1 MSKEAY
7 VHEGVSL
14 ICTNGFKPAKLL
26 VKDRGVCIAGGQLMA
41 TEEDKPTNFACK
53 WAGVLAALIA
63 AILIT
68 APFIVAVLAA
78 FLIGMLAALT
88 LGQLLCWV
96 ALQGGKWNM
105 VHPQVKLKGQC
116 ALTESSKLTCVLMGG
131 DITIFYDEATA
142 GKALR
147 NNWLRNSVEILGT
160 AFMGRAFGASLKVNG
175 FTGAVKGFVL
185 ALPRNLVLGY
195 GMVEGADIVSN
206 ITTQNENGLTT
217 GMGGSIPYYGEN
229 KNIGDITQADYQ
241 KTSTEP
247 IGIPPTNETT
257 LSVNRRMQKKQDL
270 FKQYEQSQISQYKQN
285 HPVHQYSRGK
295 KSPHYGRQQ
304 QQKQKINIRAKK
316 YGANQR
322 SKLSQRYQNRVRN
335 SAQKKYSRANYGLL
349 AAFFLSEVVSQ
360 HLEKSLTNEIQK
372 NNSPESRARAASKIY
387 AVDR

>member
-88 LGQLLCWV
+88 LGQMLCWV

-116 ALTESSKLTCVLMGG
+116 ALTENSKLTCALMGG

-147 NNWLRNSVEILGT
+147 NNWLRNSVEILGA

-175 FTGAVKGFVL
+175 FTGAVKAFVL
-185 ALPRNLVLGY
+185 ALPKNLALGY
-195 GMVEGADIVSN
+195 GMVEGANIVSN

-217 GMGGSIPYYGEN
+217 GMGDSIPYYGEN
-229 KNIGDITQADYQ
+229 KNIGDITRADYQ
-241 KTSTEP
+241 KTPTEP
-247 IGIPPTNETT
+247 IDISSETTVRTNIQIKKNETQ
-257 LSVNRRMQKKQDL
+257 LN
-270 FKQYEQSQISQYKQN
+270 QYEQSQISQYKQD
-285 HPVHQYSRGK
+285 HPVHQYSKGK
-295 KSPHYGRQQ
+295 KSPHYGKQKQRQQ
-304 QQKQKINIRAKK
+304 KVNIQAKK

-322 SKLSQRYQNRVRN
+322 STLSQRYQNRVRN
-335 SAQKKYSRANYGLL
+335 SAQKKYTRANYGLL
-349 AAFFLSEVVSQ
+349 AAFFLSEVISQ

-387 AVDR
+387 AANR

>member
-1 MSKEAY
+1 MRREAY

-68 APFIVAVLAA
+68 APFIVAVLVA

-147 NNWLRNSVEILGT
+147 NNWLRNSVEILGA

-175 FTGAVKGFVL
+175 FTGAVKAFVL
-185 ALPRNLVLGY
+185 ALPKNLALGY
-195 GMVEGADIVSN
+195 GMVEGANIVSN

-217 GMGGSIPYYGEN
+217 GMGDSIPYYGDN
-229 KNIGDITQADYQ
+229 KNIGDIIRADYQ
-241 KTSTEP
+241 KTSPEP
-247 IGIPPTNETT
+247 IDISSETTVRTNIQIKKNETQI
-257 LSVNRRMQKKQDL
+257 N
-270 FKQYEQSQISQYKQN
+270 QYEQSQISQYKQN
-285 HPVHQYSRGK
+285 HPVHQYSKGK

-304 QQKQKINIRAKK
+304 QRQQKVNIQAKK

-322 SKLSQRYQNRVRN
+322 STLSQRYQNRVRN
-335 SAQKKYSRANYGLL
+335 SAQKKYTRANYGLL
-349 AAFFLSEVVSQ
+349 AAFFLSEVISQ
-360 HLEKSLTNEIQK
+360 HLEKSLTNEFQK
-372 NNSPESRARAASKIY
+372 NNSPGSRARAASKIY
-387 AVDR
+387 AANR